1 MTDQIRIQDQKRAKG
16 NQRFAKRFP
25 FEKSEQNRQ
34 VLSRELGL
42 RRAGGQPILYW
53 RSKLARSIP

>member
-1 MTDQIRIQDQKRAKG
+1 MTDQIRIQDQERAKG
-16 NQRFAKRFP
+16 DQRFAQRFSL
-25 FEKSEQNRQ
+25 EKSEQNRQ

-53 RSKLARSIP
+53 

>member
-1 MTDQIRIQDQKRAKG
+1 MTDQIRIQDQKHAKG
-16 NQRFAKRFP
+16 NQRFAQRFSL
-25 FEKSEQNRQ
+25 EESEQNRQ

-53 RSKLARSIP
+53 RPELARLIP